1 MPNMPPADSTWTW
14 LSMGFAALAMLTSLF
29 ALATDPSFTK
39 KSEVDY
45 LDENLPEEVL
55 DEMRGLGMS
64 TSDN

>member
-1 MPNMPPADSTWTW
+1 MTPADRTWTW

-29 ALATDPSFTK
+29 ALATAPSFTK

>member
-1 MPNMPPADSTWTW
+1 MTPADRTWTW

>member
-1 MPNMPPADSTWTW
+1 MTPADRTWTW

-29 ALATDPSFTK
+29 ALATDPSFAK
-39 KSEVDY
+39 NAEVDY

-64 TSDN
+64 TVDN

>member
-1 MPNMPPADSTWTW
+1 MTPADRTWTW

-29 ALATDPSFTK
+29 ALATDPSFSK
-39 KSEVDY
+39 NSEVDY

-64 TSDN
+64 TVDN

>member
-1 MPNMPPADSTWTW
+1 MTPADRTWTW

-39 KSEVDY
+39 QSEVDY

>member
-1 MPNMPPADSTWTW
+1 MTPADRTWTW

-29 ALATDPSFTK
+29 ALATDPSFVK
-39 KSEVDY
+39 NSEVDY

-64 TSDN
+64 TVDN

>member
-1 MPNMPPADSTWTW
+1 MNNADRTWTW

-39 KSEVDY
+39 QSEVDY

-64 TSDN
+64 TVDN

>member
-1 MPNMPPADSTWTW
+1 MTPADRTWTW

-55 DEMRGLGMS
+55 DEMRVLGMS